1 MQAQQEVR
9 VSAPP
14 LTATFV
20 LFVGLAF
27 GCIAGYAI
35 GAAETSS
42 TAIQATQRVVAQF
55 PAATQR
61 VVPHFPAATQ
71 PPVREPQNS
80 YD

>member
-1 MQAQQEVR
+1 MQAQQEFR
-9 VSAPP
+9 VNAAP

-27 GCIAGYAI
+27 GAIGGYAI
-35 GAAETSS
+35 ATAERSMT
-42 TAIQATQRVVAQF
+42 TAIPATHQI
-55 PAATQR
+55 
-61 VVPHFPAATQ
+61 VPQFPAATQ